1 MEGYSDV
8 VIFDN
13 TPPLKGRIQVTSS
26 GLNSFVTTQH
36 LSIEWSDIQDDES
49 GIHKIEIGIGSSNR
63 SADIIPFRKFVDYA
77 EIGERDC
84 FQDGHKYF
92 AILKVLRLN
101 IQVLFMIQIIMK
113 CRDVF

>member
-8 VIFDN
+8 VIYDN

-49 GIHKIEIGIGSSNR
+49 GLDKIEIGIGSSNR
-63 SADIIPFRKFVDYA
+63 SADIIPFREFVDYA
-77 EIGERDC
+77 EINENDC

-92 AILKVLRLN
+92 AILKVRVYRL
-101 IQVLFMIQIIMK
+101 FK
-113 CRDVF
+113 